1 MGVSELS
8 DDQVEEISNDLQ
20 QNSSA
25 LHQNA
30 VNSLSNAVSSSS
42 AAGSHIFNAL
52 SNPDGDSDGDSEV
65 PEDELDA
72 VSAVIHLQMAGIT

>member
-52 SNPDGDSDGDSEV
+52 SNPDGDSEV